1 MKKVKD
7 IINLIKVNNYIRILI
22 ELILGIGLFN
32 VNNVFA
38 IIFMLVISVEVIF
51 ASIED
56 TLLIYLFL
64 SFFDEVLISDILK
77 GSISRV
83 IMVIII
89 IKSIIFIIK
98 NKVKPNKYHIGISIF
113 FVLSFIV
120 GIITYK
126 TISLEVLI
134 TMANILVFVMFSM
147 CINIRDSEE
156 KNKLVKKILL
166 TIVFATL
173 GSILYGICTN
183 NFLLEYEGEKI
194 SYRFKGTYEPNFMS
208 LYINLGIVSLLFLKE
223 DIKYKWFVILSFA
236 IMFNA
241 IIATVS
247 MTGLIAM
254 AMIFVLYVIMQ
265 RKKIRY
271 EIKDRAIIALITIL
285 IFGVIKVI
293 PNTGVL
299 NSDNNSKTEN
309 NISVEITNN
318 ENNKND
324 ENSGSGLINRLVF
337 LKQKVIEG
345 DWDRISSG
353 RIPLIREFVGGS
365 FNRPIGNILFGNDMT
380 VKALYTRYLGGAE
393 CSHCSYIDFLYNF
406 GIIGFL
412 IIGGYIFIVTKK
424 NIFMGQD
431 ISNSKHKNVIKFIR
445 ILLLIY
451 AITLSLYTKRM
462 ILIFFLL

>member
-7 IINLIKVNNYIRILI
+7 IINLIKTNNYIRILI

-32 VNNVFA
+32 VNNVFGVIFTL
-38 IIFMLVISVEVIF
+38 IISAEVIF

-64 SFFDEVLISDILK
+64 SFFDEVLIFELLK

-83 IMVIII
+83 IMTIII
-89 IKSIIFIIK
+89 IKSVIFIIK
-98 NKVKPNKYHIGISIF
+98 NKIRPNKYHIGISLF
-113 FVLSFIV
+113 FVISFIV

-147 CINIRDSEE
+147 CINISDSEE
-156 KNKLVKKILL
+156 INKFIKKILL

-173 GSILYGICTN
+173 GSILYGVCTN
-183 NFLLEYEGEKI
+183 NFLPEYEGEKI

-208 LYINLGIVSLLFLKE
+208 LFINLGVVSLLFLKD

-254 AMIFVLYVIMQ
+254 AMIFALYVIVK
-265 RKKIRY
+265 RKSIRH
-271 EIKDRAIIALITIL
+271 EIKDWAIIALITIL
-285 IFGVIKVI
+285 MLGVTKLI
-293 PNTGVL
+293 PNIG
-299 NSDNNSKTEN
+299 SQNNVNNLKTEN
-309 NISVEITNN
+309 NISIGIGN
-318 ENNKND
+318 EKHENE
-324 ENSGSGLINRLVF
+324 ENSESGLINRLRF
-337 LKQKVIEG
+337 IKQKIIEG

-353 RIPLIREFVGGS
+353 RIPLIKNFCSQS
-365 FNRPIGNILFGNDMT
+365 FNRPVGNILFGNDMT
-380 VKALYTRYLGGAE
+380 VKPLYTKYLDAAE

-406 GIIGFL
+406 GIVGL
-412 IIGGYIFIVTKK
+412 LVIGGYILIITKN
-424 NIFMGQD
+424 NIFLGQN
-431 ISNSKHKNVIKFIR
+431 ITNTKYNNAIKFIR

-451 AITLSLYTKRM
+451 AATLSLYTKRM

>member
-7 IINLIKVNNYIRILI
+7 IISLIKTNNYIRILI

-38 IIFMLVISVEVIF
+38 IIFMILISAEVIF

-64 SFFDEVLISDILK
+64 SFFDEVLILDILK
-77 GSISRV
+77 GSISRIV
-83 IMVIII
+83 MVIII
-89 IKSIIFIIK
+89 IKSLIFIIK

-113 FVLSFIV
+113 FIISFIV

-126 TISLEVLI
+126 TLSLEVVI
-134 TMANILVFVMFSM
+134 TMANIFVFLMLSM
-147 CINIRDSEE
+147 SIKIKDTEE
-156 KNKLVKKILL
+156 MNAFIKKILL

-173 GSILYGICTN
+173 GSILYGVCTN
-183 NFLLEYEGEKI
+183 NFYPEYEGEKI

-208 LYINLGIVSLLFLKE
+208 MFINLGIISLLFLKE

-247 MTGLIAM
+247 MTGLIAT
-254 AMIFVLYVIMQ
+254 AMILILYVIMQ

-285 IFGVIKVI
+285 MLGVIKVI
-293 PNTGVL
+293 PNT
-299 NSDNNSKTEN
+299 NFQNNTNNSNKGN
-309 NISVEITNN
+309 NITVEI
-318 ENNKND
+318 NNKDDDSD
-324 ENSGSGLINRLVF
+324 ENSGDGLINRLRF

-353 RIPLIREFVGGS
+353 RLPLIREFISGS
-365 FNRPIGNILFGNDMT
+365 FNRPIGNVLFGNDMT
-380 VKALYTRYLGGAE
+380 VKELYTRYLGGAE

-406 GIIGFL
+406 GIIGL
-412 IIGGYIFIVTKK
+412 LAIGGYIFIITKK
-424 NIFMGQD
+424 NIFLGRD
-431 ISNSKHKNVIKFIR
+431 IGNTKYKNTIKFIR
-445 ILLLIY
+445 VLLLIY
-451 AITLSLYTKRM
+451 GATLSLYTKRM